1 MRDIS
6 LHILDIVQ
14 NSISAQAKLIEVAI
28 TESVKENI
36 YQVTINDNGKGIE
49 ADKLPYVTDAFHTS
63 RTTRKVG
70 LGLPLFKQNAEL
82 TGGSFHIESQVGA
95 GTKVVATFIYNSIDR
110 IPPGD
115 LVGTYLITINSNPEI
130 DFVFS
135 HITDNGNFSLDTREV
150 KAILE
155 GMPITSPEIRKY
167 LKEMIEENLK
177 EIGVKIM

>member
-14 NSISAQAKLIEVAI
+14 NSISAKATLIEVGI
-28 TESVKENI
+28 TESIKQNI
-36 YQVTINDNGKGIE
+36 YQVTITDNGKGITPE
-49 ADKLPYVTDAFHTS
+49 DLPLVTDAFHTS

-82 TGGSFHIESQVGA
+82 TGGSFQIESQVGI

-110 IPPGD
+110 LPAGD
-115 LVGTYLITINSNPEI
+115 LTGSYLILINSNPEI

-135 HITDNGNFSLDTREV
+135 HTTDQGYFNLDTREV
-150 KAILE
+150 KTILE
-155 GMPITSPEIRKY
+155 GVPITSPEVRKY
-167 LKEMIEENLK
+167 LKEMIGENLK
-177 EIGVKIM
+177 EIGAET